1 MNYICRLVRKAQP
14 MGVYNPTAIDAAKD
28 AADFRLIAVGK
39 KNTIVWRNGA
49 SELVTDNKL
58 AKLQS
63 SHTWATDF

>member
-14 MGVYNPTAIDAAKD
+14 MGEYKPTAIDAAKD

-39 KNTIVWRNGA
+39 KNTIVWRNGT

-58 AKLQS
+58 AKLQAC
-63 SHTWATDF
+63 HTWATDF